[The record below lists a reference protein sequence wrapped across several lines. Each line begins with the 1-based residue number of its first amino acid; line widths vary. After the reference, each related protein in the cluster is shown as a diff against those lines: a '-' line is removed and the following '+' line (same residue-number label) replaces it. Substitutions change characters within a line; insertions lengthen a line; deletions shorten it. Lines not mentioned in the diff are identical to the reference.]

1 MQLIKLLAILAAI
14 RSAKC
19 FVTNGATASMYPSDY
34 LGANSLTSSDNSVA
48 AYSAQ
53 KDMQKP

>member
-19 FVTNGATASMYPSDY
+19 FVTNGATASMYPSDVY
-34 LGANSLTSSDNSVA
+34 GAVSLTSSDNSVA
-48 AYSAQ
+48 VYSAQ
-53 KDMQKP
+53 KDTINP